1 MQASTD
7 SGSDHPLV
15 TARPHDGESLVSAG
29 SLDPAHGPRRERAVA
44 RRLAVALG
52 RTPLRQPQIPAQ
64 ELLPSTEPVSMIGAN
79 PPVHL
84 PAPVTS
90 SDCGLRCGSRI
101 VIGRMTMH
109 ATSERGHKER
119 HGRLTVGHDAIT
131 AIMTSRS
138 SLRSPPS

>member
-1 MQASTD
+1 MMAKAWSARAASI
-7 SGSDHPLV
+7 PRMV
-15 TARPHDGESLVSAG
+15 RDGNAPSQG
-29 SLDPAHGPRRERAVA
+29 GW
-44 RRLAVALG
+44 RRLWVEQ
-52 RTPLRQPQIPAQ
+52 PLHQPQIPAQ